1 MNRKFLL
8 VTREGSY
15 VLKGYARPRGGRV
28 LIPID
33 KIIQI
38 EETDEH
44 KAKILYYI
52 DEEIV
57 RIVTQELFVNVAR
70 GVYIFEL

>member
-1 MNRKFLL
+1 MSKRNFLL

-15 VLKGYARPRGGRV
+15 MHNSGRV

-33 KIIQI
+33 KIIHI

-44 KAKILYYI
+44 KARILYYI
-52 DEEIV
+52 DKEIV
-57 RIVTQELFVNVAR
+57 RIVAQESFANVAR
-70 GVYIFEL
+70 GVYIIEL

>member
-1 MNRKFLL
+1 MSKRNFLL

-15 VLKGYARPRGGRV
+15 MHSSGRV

-38 EETDEH
+38 EETDSLY
-44 KAKILYYI
+44 KKSVSVLKDSISSNNIKINKLKK
-52 DEEIV
+52 
-57 RIVTQELFVNVAR
+57 R
-70 GVYIFEL
+70 

>member
-1 MNRKFLL
+1 MSKRNFLL

-15 VLKGYARPRGGRV
+15 MHSSGRV

-44 KAKILYYI
+44 KTRILYYI

-57 RIVTQELFVNVAR
+57 RIVTQELFADVAR

>member
-8 VTREGSY
+8 ITRQND
-15 VLKGYARPRGGRV
+15 GRV
-28 LIPID
+28 LVPID

-38 EETDEH
+38 EETDEQ
-44 KAKILYYI
+44 KARILYYI

-57 RIVTQELFVNVAR
+57 RIVTQEPFVNVAR
-70 GVYIFEL
+70 GVYVIEL